1 MKKTLEQAIESAIK
15 TNSAF
20 IHVQD
25 KNGNHFGGLFSVTC
39 GNESLVVDA
48 QVRNVKRNLK
58 IHQNLI
64 DFPTAK
70 VMVNGFPYDLEPA
83 PEMDADDLMRELMN

>member
-1 MKKTLEQAIESAIK
+1 MKLTLEQAIESANR

-20 IHVQD
+20 IYVQD

-39 GNESLVVDA
+39 GNSQIVVDA

-64 DFPTAK
+64 DSTTAK
-70 VMVNGFPYDLEPA
+70 VMVNGFPYDLEPTT
-83 PEMDADDLMRELMN
+83 EMTTDEILKELME